1 MRVRSLR
8 AVRLVLPCLLALPAA
23 SGAGPDRMRPAS
35 GTAATFGSPAAPGHD
50 AAAHPT
56 FLIHDA
62 RIVDGTGAPAFRGS
76 VRIHGD
82 RISSIGDL
90 APRPGERVVE
100 AGGLVLAPGFI
111 DTGEAVGRLL
121 PDPAAAAA
129 ISRGVTTIVVGTRGR
144 HRHPLARW
152 FDSLRASPPAV
163 NVASFAGLETLQA
176 AALESG
182 PPPAG
187 RGDRIARLRALL
199 RGEME
204 AGALGLSVA
213 PGEDPGAALAAEVVR
228 ALAPE
233 VEAARGTVVSHAPG
247 AEPEGGGWDALPE
260 AIRLREP
267 RSLSLEQAVHR
278 VTGGAAAELG
288 IRGSPSGPRPGRGVV
303 EPLAYADLVLFD
315 PETIA
320 GPLRDRGPAA
330 AAAGILRV
338 WVSGREVY
346 ADGTVTGARPGRV
359 IRWPRM

>member
-1 MRVRSLR
+1 MSTRRPGDRSLR
-8 AVRLVLPCLLALPAA
+8 AVRIVLPCLLALPTA
-23 SGAGPDRMRPAS
+23 SGAGPDRARPAS
-35 GTAATFGSPAAPGHD
+35 GPAALGSPAGVRQGSTP
-50 AAAHPT
+50 HPT

-82 RISSIGDL
+82 RISSMGDL

-111 DTGEAVGRLL
+111 DAGEAVGRLP
-121 PDPAAAAA
+121 PDPTAAAAV
-129 ISRGVTTIVVGTRGR
+129 SRGVTTIVVGTRGR
-144 HRHPLARW
+144 HRYPLDRW

-163 NVASFAGLETLQA
+163 NVASFAGLGTLQA
-176 AALESG
+176 AALEAV
-182 PPPAG
+182 PAPASPE
-187 RGDRIARLRALL
+187 DRLAFLRALL

-233 VEAARGTVVSHAPG
+233 VEAAGGTVVSRPPG

-260 AIRLREP
+260 AIRLRGRGTP
-267 RSLSLEQAVHR
+267 DLEEAVHR
-278 VTGGAAAELG
+278 LTGRAAVELG
-288 IRGSPSGPRPGRGVV
+288 IRGSSGGPRPGRGVI
-303 EPLAYADLVLFD
+303 EHLAYADLVLLD
-315 PETIA
+315 PATIA
-320 GPLRDRGPAA
+320 GAGETAG
-330 AAAGILRV
+330 AGILRV

-346 ADGTVTGARPGRV
+346 AEGTVTGARPGRI